1 LSGKKKEKYCNT
13 VELVPSNLKNVTKR
27 YLLRMDNVLERDVDE
42 PQRGQRPNPVIIPLP
57 NQNDNQQVVS
67 DDGNE
72 FTRPAMQYSPPHFL
86 LPHQQQAIA
95 MAQYYE
101 ARMRDHAAAYA
112 SAAAGAAWAA
122 AQIATSSRLP
132 PTLPVVEPP
141 SFFPPYLHQPY
152 PTDFT
157 FGPSPTYHHTHR
169 STSNSENITHDERPV
184 KRHHKMPNSI
194 DIDSQERRGRRRQR
208 VDGSSSSDGGR
219 FQIKSKRQNQYPN
232 HRLNQYHHHSQSKRR
247 DKINLLQ
254 KTAVSAL
261 HEWCVHQKKQP
272 PKFVLTAGSS
282 DGFCFAVNVDDQEWS
297 RGRGATKASAKQ
309 DAAQKA
315 LQALVPGVIFD
326 DSGLVVEV
334 KLNHHKT
341 EGKNKSDTDHDEF
354 EALPNLAE
362 RLAIDATKKRR
373 CNIYP
378 ETTTTTDDDGDDENA
393 YYANRGA
400 SVCSALLHALWQIDD
415 RIPEPPSYTYDIPPS
430 GISKEGARPSSFSCT
445 ATLKLQSGE
454 TDSEF
459 SHNSCQQEKEGD
471 NDPETDRVDKTN
483 STLMGE
489 KGSSSIFSSH
499 DNDSA
504 SVQILT
510 AVGLGTTKRDA
521 RHVASAKLL
530 ALLFPECEG
539 MVEVKAAAEAA
550 REKYAKSKALKQQSK
565 RLVASCNMTQKA
577 TALAWPSSPSWRSP
591 WLAKSS
597 DPHLPTSTID
607 WMKSLSSYSSIAN
620 ADLSHVEE
628 VSVESLTLSESNG
641 TIPSRMHDQRETIKV
656 QKLKTSDVAL
666 RQIQWENI
674 VDHALQS
681 LNELDDDGRCLPVDP
696 DYEDIGRLILRRGDA
711 SDPGLFPKM
720 RFVHENRHD
729 KSLANMS
736 CRSDVEG
743 PPFSVTVF
751 MCRAIA
757 LHDEAPLGYAML
769 TLGFSLPRGKVL
781 RLTDIGSEP
790 HLPRERF
797 VERLQMLAN
806 HMKCQLD
813 TGIFHHKKSTKI
825 QRRIVTTSQLRDIV
839 ESFCHPQFFFSD
851 ESGSKLQSVKEEEN
865 EIEDDIN
872 DKENHLLP
880 LKDKPSKRSRLD

>member
-1 LSGKKKEKYCNT
+1 MA
-13 VELVPSNLKNVTKR
+13 ELPEQ
-27 YLLRMDNVLERDVDE
+27 DIDE
-42 PQRGQRPNPVIIPLP
+42 PLHNRPPDPVNAALP
-57 NQNDNQQVVS
+57 NQNENQQIVS
-67 DDGNE
+67 DDGTE
-72 FTRPAMQYSPPHFL
+72 FPRLAMHYSPPHFL

-122 AQIATSSRLP
+122 AQIAASSRLP
-132 PTLPVVEPP
+132 PTLPIVEQPQ
-141 SFFPPYLHQPY
+141 FFPPYLHQAY
-152 PTDFT
+152 PTEFA
-157 FGPSPTYHHTHR
+157 FGSSQSHH
-169 STSNSENITHDERPV
+169 NSHSSASIQENRTHDERPV

-194 DIDSQERRGRRRQR
+194 DVDSQERRGRRRQR

-219 FQIKSKRQNQYPN
+219 FQFKSKRQNPHPN
-232 HRLNQYHHHSQSKRR
+232 HRSNQYHYQSQSKRR

-261 HEWCVHQKKQP
+261 HEWCVHEKKQP

-282 DGFCFAVNVDDQEWS
+282 DGFCFAVYVDDLEWS

-315 LQALVPGVIFD
+315 LQALVPGVVFD
-326 DSGLVVEV
+326 DSGLVVAI
-334 KLNHHKT
+334 KLSHPKSDC
-341 EGKNKSDTDHDEF
+341 KNKADTAHDAF
-354 EALPNLAE
+354 DALPNLAE

-415 RIPEPPSYTYDIPPS
+415 RIPEPPSYSYDIPPS
-430 GISKEGARPSSFSCT
+430 GKSKEGARPSSFSCT
-445 ATLKLQSGE
+445 ATLKLQA
-454 TDSEF
+454 TANNSEF
-459 SHNSCQQEKEGD
+459 SNHSCYQGKEGD
-471 NDPETDRVDKTN
+471 DNPETDRREKAQSLSISDKDR
-483 STLMGE
+483 
-489 KGSSSIFSSH
+489 SSIFNCH
-499 DNDSA
+499 DKDNISI
-504 SVQILT
+504 QILS

-565 RLVASCNMTQKA
+565 RNVTGCNMVPKA
-577 TALAWPSSPSWRSP
+577 NILSWPCSPSQRSH
-591 WLAKSS
+591 WLAQSS
-597 DPHLPTSTID
+597 DPHLPTSTVE
-607 WMKSLSSYSSIAN
+607 WMKSLLNYSSSSN
-620 ADLSHVEE
+620 NDLSHVEE
-628 VSVESLTLSESNG
+628 VSVESLTLSEPKES
-641 TIPSRMHDQRETIKV
+641 IPSITHHPRDTTKQE
-656 QKLKTSDVAL
+656 KLKTSEMLL

-681 LNELDDDGRCLPVDP
+681 LNELDDDGRSLPIDP
-696 DYEDIGRLILRRGDA
+696 DYEDIGRLVLRRGDSNDSA
-711 SDPGLFPKM
+711 LFNKH
-720 RFVHENRHD
+720 RFAQESRHD
-729 KSLANMS
+729 NSPLPTSPAS
-736 CRSDVEG
+736 CQSELEG
-743 PPFSVTVF
+743 PPFSITVF

-769 TLGFSLPRGKVL
+769 TLGFSLEKGRIL
-781 RLTDIGSEP
+781 RITNIGSEP

-797 VERLQMLAN
+797 VERLQLLAVQ
-806 HMKCQLD
+806 MKCHLD
-813 TGIFHHKKSTKI
+813 TGTFHHKKSAKMH
-825 QRRIVTTSQLRDIV
+825 RRIVTTPQLRDIV
-839 ESFCHPQFFFSD
+839 ESFHCPNFFFSD

-872 DKENHLLP
+872 DKESLLLS
-880 LKDKPSKRSRLD
+880 LKDKPSKRSRID